1 MSVISLQ
8 QHALDVKRRL
18 WNPAG
23 GRASAE
29 IDIVSETEKRRRLRD
44 QAAAMLEAR
53 RAQQDF
59 ERARAAGELLL
70 NALQQRAQ
78 TIAIARR
85 LLLEEEPVPT
95 LTIGMI
101 MTAVCAYYGV
111 SSVDL
116 RSARRTS
123 DVVIPRQ
130 VTMHLCRIHTLCSY
144 PQISHR
150 LGKRDH
156 TTALHAFRRIK
167 GLMEGGDVRLAA
179 DIDNIKWELGIR

>member
-1 MSVISLQ
+1 MTVVSLQ
-8 QHALDVKRRL
+8 QHAIDVKRRL

-23 GRASAE
+23 ARPSAE
-29 IDIVSETEKRRRLRD
+29 IDIISETEKRRRLRD

-59 ERARAAGELLL
+59 ERAKVAGELLL
-70 NALQQRAQ
+70 NALQQRAK

-85 LLLEEEPVPT
+85 LIEEEPAPS

-101 MTAVCAYYGV
+101 MTACCAYYGV
-111 SSVDL
+111 TSVDL
-116 RSARRTS
+116 RSARRTA

-130 VTMHLCRIHTLCSY
+130 VTMYLCRIHTLCSY
-144 PQISHR
+144 PQISNR

-156 TTALHAFRRIK
+156 TTALHAYRRIK
-167 GLMEGGDVRLAA
+167 GMVEGGDTRLAA